1 MKIQLGGL
9 SETTHRFEFHVE
21 ASDLGLG
28 ENFAGPVAVSA
39 DVERN
44 RNQFRLTANVTILGT
59 FDCDRCLV
67 RFERDLTPSYRMHY
81 ITDEAEAAA
90 FDPAE
95 VQILSPGF
103 QVIDL
108 TEDVRQII
116 ELSVPLKLLCKNNCA
131 GLCPHCARN
140 LNEEECDCRDLSPD
154 SRWEDLRKLLNN

>member
-9 SETTHRFEFHVE
+9 SETTHRFEFRVQ
-21 ASDLGLG
+21 ASDLKLG
-28 ENFAGPVAVSA
+28 DSFAGPVKVTA

-44 RNQFRLTANVTILGT
+44 GNQFRLKAEIAVSGN
-59 FDCDRCLV
+59 FDCDRCLA
-67 RFERDLTPSYRMHY
+67 RFERNLASSYRMHY

-95 VQILSPGF
+95 VQIVSPGF
-103 QVIDL
+103 QVVDL
-108 TEDVRQII
+108 TDDVRQTI
-116 ELSVPLKLLCKNNCA
+116 ELAIPLKLLCKSDCA